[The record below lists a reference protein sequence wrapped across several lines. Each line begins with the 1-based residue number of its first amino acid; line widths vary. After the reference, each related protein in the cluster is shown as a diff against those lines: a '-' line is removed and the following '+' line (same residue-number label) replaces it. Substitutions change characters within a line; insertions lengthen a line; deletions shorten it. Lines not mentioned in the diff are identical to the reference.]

1 MKLGFPS
8 WRQLFRASWMRLAV
22 SEAIVMLLGALLLI
36 ALVTAVDLDRL
47 GWAVLLRH
55 S

>member
-1 MKLGFPS
+1 MKLGLPS
-8 WRQLFRASWMRLAV
+8 WRHLFRAGWMRLAV